1 MEEYRNKRNHFRDE
15 AGRIQES
22 LQEQYI
28 QENTVQMNLNSMSDK
43 RAEIKQGYENLK
55 RENAELEKQTKE
67 IEENS
72 QSIQLEMEA
81 SASQESALEKSIN
94 EKQEKARNGYFQGTG
109 KESVGGSRYYFQKR
123 LYSGK
128 SKTY

>member
-1 MEEYRNKRNHFRDE
+1 MHD
-15 AGRIQES
+15 S
-22 LQEQYI
+22 LQEQFI

-81 SASQESALEKSIN
+81 CASQETA
-94 EKQEKARNGYFQGTG
+94 
-109 KESVGGSRYYFQKR
+109 
-123 LYSGK
+123 
-128 SKTY
+128 